1 MSLSPAGVI
10 PTREAGPKT
19 ALKPARKQPCRSPE
33 ISRAAAKRGLISG
46 QYQLFKTVP
55 I

>member
-10 PTREAGPKT
+10 PTREAGPIT
-19 ALKPARKQPCRSPE
+19 ALPQPGNFARCGKKGLDFRA
-33 ISRAAAKRGLISG
+33 ISI
-46 QYQLFKTVP
+46 